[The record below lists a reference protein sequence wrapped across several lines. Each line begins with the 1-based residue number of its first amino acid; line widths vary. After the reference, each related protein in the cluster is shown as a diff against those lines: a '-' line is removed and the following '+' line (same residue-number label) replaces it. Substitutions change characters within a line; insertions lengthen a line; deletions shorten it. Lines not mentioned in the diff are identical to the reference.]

1 MRNGTVVPLD
11 CLELRFARRGW
22 RFAEERRCEIDR
34 HFATIRASK
43 PQIWNGRVLVLETFE
58 ITNAVLRGTYIETD
72 FASLLAWRDWGFPDG
87 AVRNCFAMGAL
98 RGSDG
103 AFVLGVMGSHTAN
116 AGKIYFFGGTP
127 DPDDVVGDAVDLHG
141 SIERELTEETG
152 ILPSEVEPAPGWYA
166 IFDGGRIAMI
176 KVLRAPLPAARLGAD
191 IRDFLAREPQPELA
205 DVRLVRGRD
214 DFDPM
219 MPPFV
224 VAFFEHVWRP
234 R

>member
-1 MRNGTVVPLD
+1 MGNDVLVALERLD
-11 CLELRFARRGW
+11 LRFASRVW
-22 RFAEERRCEIDR
+22 RFAKERRGDIDR
-34 HFATIRASK
+34 HFAALRSNK
-43 PQIWNGRVLVLETFE
+43 PQLWNGRVLVLEQFE
-58 ITNAVLRGTYIETD
+58 ISGAVFRGTYIETD

-98 RGSDG
+98 QGADG

-116 AGKIYFFGGTP
+116 AGKVYFFGGTP
-127 DPDDVVGDAVDLHG
+127 DPDDVVGETVDLVG
-141 SIERELTEETG
+141 SVERELTEETG
-152 ILPSEVEPAPGWYA
+152 ILPSEVDAEPGWYA

-176 KVLRAPLPAARLGAD
+176 KVLRARRPAARLREE
-191 IRDFLAREPQPELA
+191 IRGFLVRDRQPELA

-224 VAFFEHVWRP
+224 ITFFEHVWQP